1 MKFIGVAAG
10 VLLAAA
16 QVAGQS
22 NPATL
27 LETAKAQIIA
37 ELEKLTKYTC
47 VQTVNR
53 SRYEFFYNVASK
65 CVMDAPP
72 GKPPRLLSW
81 MDRYKLDVTISNKAE
96 IFSWAGAR
104 QFESED
110 AQEIVG
116 GGLTGTG
123 DFGQFLVTIFSKSG
137 PKITYLRMEQ
147 IDGRQLAAYRF
158 EVPQGVSTYEIRVGD
173 NAAGGFVDYEGK
185 LWLDPKNASL
195 VRMSIEVPN
204 PPAKTYV
211 CRLDTTIDYQH
222 VKISESPVLLP
233 ELTTLRLWD
242 SDGTRFENRSTY
254 SSCKTFGSE
263 SVFKPDVEETAQAA
277 PVNPVKAPPLEAGL
291 SLKIRLRSTIDGET
305 SFAGDA
311 VTAELA
317 EPLIA
322 KNKKVLVPTGALV
335 QGRLVRLEQHF
346 LPAEYW
352 SIGLRFQSIVINGTE
367 VPLKLEVVTRSN
379 AEKILNGTDER
390 RQNIG
395 VFLIRRPKLQIDRA
409 FVSDWKTLK

>member
-1 MKFIGVAAG
+1 VKFTGVAAG
-10 VLLAAA
+10 ALLTAAQLAA
-16 QVAGQS
+16 QS
-22 NPATL
+22 DPAAL
-27 LETAKAQIIA
+27 LETAKAQILA

-65 CVMDAPP
+65 CIMDAPP

-81 MDRYKLDVTISNKAE
+81 MDRYKLDVTISNNAE

-123 DFGQFLVTIFSKSG
+123 DFGQFLVTIFSKTG

-147 IDGRQLAAYRF
+147 IDSRQLAAYRF
-158 EVPQGVSTYEIRVGD
+158 EVPQAASTYEIRIGD
-173 NAAGGFVDYEGK
+173 NVAGGVVDYEGK
-185 LWLDPKNASL
+185 LWLDPKTASL

-211 CRLDTTIDYQH
+211 CRLDTAIDYQH
-222 VKISESPVLLP
+222 LKIGDSSVLLP

-242 SDGTRFENRSTY
+242 ADGTRFENRSTY

-263 SVFKPDVEETAQAA
+263 SVFKPDVEATVQAA
-277 PVNPVKAPPLEAGL
+277 PVTPGKAAPLEPGL
-291 SLKIRLRSTIDGET
+291 SLKIQLRSKIDGES
-305 SFAGDA
+305 SFAGDSIE
-311 VTAELA
+311 AELA
-317 EPLIA
+317 EPLVG
-322 KNKKVLVPTGALV
+322 KNKKILVPAGALV

-352 SIGLRFQSIVINGTE
+352 SVGLRFQSIVINGNE
-367 VPLKLEVVTRSN
+367 VPLRLDLVTKSN
-379 AEKILNGTDER
+379 AEKILNGVDER
-390 RQNIG
+390 RQSIG
-395 VFLIRRPKLQIDRA
+395 VLLVRRPKLLLDRT
-409 FVSDWKTLK
+409 FLSEWRTVK